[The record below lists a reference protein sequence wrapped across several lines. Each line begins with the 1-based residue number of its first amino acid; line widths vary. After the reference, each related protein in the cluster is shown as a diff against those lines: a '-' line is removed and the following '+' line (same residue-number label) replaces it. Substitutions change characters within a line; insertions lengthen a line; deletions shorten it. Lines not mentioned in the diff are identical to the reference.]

1 MPRITFKDAIALF
14 EKLRKTNTVEEI
26 AEMELEIK
34 HNQLYAKQQKEK
46 EMTRW
51 YTKTNLK
58 TL

>member
-14 EKLRKTNTVEEI
+14 ENLKKTNTVQEI
-26 AEMELEIK
+26 IEMELEIK
-34 HNQLYAKQQKEK
+34 NNQLYAKQQNEK

-51 YTKTNLK
+51 YTKINWK

>member
-26 AEMELEIK
+26 AEMELELK